1 MMQKEPRSG
10 ANSKA
15 LLIVAVVV
23 GLLVAGS
30 VAALYVVLVKAPT
43 DLASATAEGIK
54 DLFQVTPQVTINQTV
69 VIEQN
74 SPILEVATVSRDMS
88 VDHRW
93 TSAWMGST
101 KTLELRGT
109 FTAKAGF
116 NLQEPF
122 DIDITRYPLS
132 IDASLPQPAILSL
145 EMRDMEILRDVDGWW
160 NRVTAQDRE
169 SAIRALSAAAREQSE
184 RSGILEEV
192 AQSAEA
198 RVRELVERN
207 GASVAFRYPWD
218 DWED

>member
-1 MMQKEPRSG
+1 MQKEPRSG
-10 ANSKA
+10 ASSRT
-15 LLIVAVVV
+15 LLTVAVVV

-30 VAALYVVLVKAPT
+30 VAALYVVLVKAPI
-43 DLASATAEGIK
+43 DLAGATADGIK
-54 DLFQVTPQVTINQTV
+54 DLFQVTPRVTINQTV

-74 SPILEVATVSRDMS
+74 NPILEVATVSRDVF

-101 KTLELRGT
+101 KALELRGT

-116 NLQEPF
+116 NLQDPF

-132 IDASLPQPAILSL
+132 IDVSLPQPIILSL
-145 EMRDMEILRDVDGWW
+145 EMRDMEILRDEDGWW
-160 NRVTAQDRE
+160 NRVTSQERE
-169 SAIRALSAAAREQSE
+169 SAMRALGAAAREQVE
-184 RSGILEEV
+184 RSGVLEEV
-192 AQSAEA
+192 ARSAEA

-218 DWED
+218 D

>member
-1 MMQKEPRSG
+1 MMQEESRSG
-10 ANSKA
+10 ASSRS

-30 VAALYVVLVKAPT
+30 VAALYVVLVKAPAQ
-43 DLASATAEGIK
+43 LASATAEGIK
-54 DLFQVTPQVTINQTV
+54 DLFQVTPRVTINQTV

-74 SPILEVATVSRDMS
+74 SPILEVATVSRDAS
-88 VDHRW
+88 VNYRW

-101 KTLELRGT
+101 KELELRGT

-132 IDASLPQPAILSL
+132 IDASLPQPVILSL
-145 EMRDMEILRDVDGWW
+145 EMRDVEIRRDEDGWW
-160 NRVTAQDRE
+160 NRVTVQDRE
-169 SAIRALSAAAREQSE
+169 SAMRALGAAAREQAE
-184 RSGILEEV
+184 RSGLLDEV
-192 AQSAEA
+192 ARSAEA

-218 DWED
+218 D